1 MSRPYLIVPQLIEQP
16 TWGGDYIVDLKGWT
30 GRKGLSQKK
39 IGQSYEL
46 SGSSLLATNII
57 SSDDKGLYKPNT
69 TTPLESVL
77 EPGETMPLLI
87 KLNQARGNSFQL
99 HIKPRDNNSVWKPK
113 PESWYFL
120 EKGYISLGL
129 NPQTSIDA
137 YKKTCQIIERCM
149 VDLSQQVK
157 DKSLKLSEA
166 RNHARQFIKS
176 QNPWQFVNRYEV
188 DQFDLID
195 LSMGGIHHSWEED
208 LENTVGNVVYEVQL
222 DVTDD
227 ESTMRSFDQGKIKDD
242 GSIRPITIDD
252 YFAHIDTNPK
262 HNTFEYLKRTSSA
275 NTLLKTDYYVLER
288 FEISGKQPQQTNGL
302 WHHIYVQ
309 DGSIN
314 LIGAA
319 RTLYITK
326 GHSCFIPS
334 SVESYVVSSKEATLL
349 ITHLPE

>member
-16 TWGGDYIVDLKGWT
+16 TWGGDYIVNLKGWKN
-30 GRKGLSQKK
+30 RKGLGQKK

-46 SGSSLLATNII
+46 SGKSLLATNII

-77 EPGETMPLLI
+77 EPDESMPLLI

-99 HIKPRDNNSVWKPK
+99 HIKPHEQGGVWKPK

-120 EKGYISLGL
+120 EKGYVTLGL
-129 NPQTSIDA
+129 NPQTSVED

-149 VDLSQQVK
+149 KDMSRQVK
-157 DKSLKLSEA
+157 DKVLPLDRA
-166 RNHARQFIKS
+166 RKQVNAFIQQ
-176 QNPWQFVNRYEV
+176 QNPWQFVNQYQI

-195 LSMGGIHHSWEED
+195 LSMGAIHHSWEED
-208 LENTVGNVVYEVQL
+208 LDNDVGNVVYEVQL

-242 GSIRPITIDD
+242 GSIRPIAIDD

-262 HNTFEYLKRTSSA
+262 HNTFEYLKRTPDG
-275 NTLLKTDYYVLER
+275 NTLLKTDHYVLER
-288 FEISGKQPQQTNGL
+288 LEVSGKLLQQTREM

-309 DGSIN
+309 SGVIE
-314 LIGAA
+314 LIGAGT
-319 RTLYITK
+319 TLYISK

-334 SVESYVVSSKEATLL
+334 SVNKYVISSDQATILV
-349 ITHLPE
+349 THLP